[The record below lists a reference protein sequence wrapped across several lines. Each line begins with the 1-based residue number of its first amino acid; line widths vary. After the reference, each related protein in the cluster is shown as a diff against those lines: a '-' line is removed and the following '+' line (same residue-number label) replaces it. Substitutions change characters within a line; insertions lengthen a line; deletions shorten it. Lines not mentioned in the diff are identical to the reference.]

1 MHNLVL
7 ISQFSL
13 PWSPVSIL
21 SLFHNFWDTLSLLET
36 ALAARMDLEHIQPS
50 PCPAHQAASGPVGV
64 PPHVELPQPHALLS
78 GGHLLQQ
85 VAHRLKAQ
93 TAPDEKDSGLSESE
107 IQKGTP

>member
-1 MHNLVL
+1 MLG
-7 ISQFSL
+7 
-13 PWSPVSIL
+13 
-21 SLFHNFWDTLSLLET
+21 T